1 MDRQPAVI
9 DVEIFDITK
18 TCSNGQDGVEREL
31 DLPLRES
38 SSLSC
43 RLYRTMQFH
52 RSITTYFPS
61 FLTQIS
67 SSSRSHLL
75 LAYSC
80 YRSAHSRAKMPPKRK
95 AVDAKPDP
103 HQQEGDEIDVVEAK
117 ALTDG
122 AAKRR
127 KVDDK
132 GDMGAKHIKP
142 EFADRTR
149 YKDSKIAEE
158 NGIIPRKFYPPEMT
172 QTRAKQYATGE
183 IERPFTALERV
194 LKETKSAR
202 AKVDSGKSVVHWY
215 KNDLRV
221 NDNKSLRLASDKAKS
236 KNIPL
241 ICVYIVSPQDF
252 EAHFTA
258 AVRVD
263 FILRNLEHLK
273 SELAKL
279 DIPLYVEAQAVRKK
293 IPSRL
298 IELFKEWNAQHVF
311 CNIEYEV
318 DELRRE
324 ARLVQDCLD
333 EGIAFEAVHDSCVVE
348 PGPLKTN
355 AGGQIS
361 VYSPWHRKWCAHI
374 TSNPDALKDYGKPA
388 KNPPSARD
396 TFGSL
401 FAAEIPP
408 APQNKTLNEEEKKRY
423 GNLWPVGEAEANT
436 RLQKF
441 IETRI
446 SKYHEN
452 RNLPAANHT
461 SSLSAHLA
469 TGTLAA
475 RTAVREALKAA
486 KRKAP
491 TPDRDNG
498 TMMWIGEVAWRDFYK
513 HVLAAWPYIC
523 MNVPFKPE
531 YNNIEWEYDDDNFK
545 AWTEGRT
552 GYPLIDAAMRQVHHM
567 AYMHNRVRMN
577 VASFLAKHLMIDWR
591 MGERWFMEHLIDGDF
606 ASNNGGWGFSA
617 SCGVDP
623 QPYFRIFNP
632 LLQSEKFDEAGDYIR
647 KWVPE
652 LRDVTGK
659 AIHDPYNRGAGAIAS
674 KNGYPKMIVE
684 HKFAR
689 DRCLT
694 RYKEGIG
701 RSTA

>member
-1 MDRQPAVI
+1 M
-9 DVEIFDITK
+9 FTSTK
-18 TCSNGQDGVEREL
+18 LLNTF
-31 DLPLRES
+31 LRPF
-38 SSLSC
+38 
-43 RLYRTMQFH
+43 LYIAHNSQRF
-52 RSITTYFPS
+52 
-61 FLTQIS
+61 
-67 SSSRSHLL
+67 
-75 LAYSC
+75 
-80 YRSAHSRAKMPPKRK
+80 AHSRVKMPLKRK
-95 AVDAKPDP
+95 AVSSKPDP
-103 HQQEGDEIDVVEAK
+103 HQLEGDEVDVVEAQ
-117 ALTDG
+117 ALTAG

-127 KVDDK
+127 KIDDK
-132 GDMGAKHIKP
+132 GDMDEKHIKP

-149 YKDSKIAEE
+149 YKDSKVAEE

-183 IERPFTALERV
+183 IEKPMTALERV

-202 AKVDSGKSVVHWY
+202 AKTEVGKTVVHWY
-215 KNDLRV
+215 KNDLRIS
-221 NDNKSLRLASDKAKS
+221 DNKSLRMASDKAKS
-236 KNIPL
+236 KNVPL
-241 ICVYIVSPQDF
+241 ICVYIISPQDF

-263 FILRNLEHLK
+263 FILRNLEHLRQ
-273 SELAKL
+273 ELAKL
-279 DIPLYVEAQAVRKK
+279 DIPLYVETVEKRKK
-293 IPSRL
+293 VPVRL
-298 IELFKEWNAQHVF
+298 LELFKEWDTSNVF

-324 ARLVQDCLD
+324 AGLMKTCLA
-333 EGIAFEAVHDSCVVE
+333 EGISFEAVHDSCVVE
-348 PGPLKTN
+348 PGQLRTN
-355 AGGQIS
+355 AGGQLS

-374 TSNPDALKDYGKPA
+374 TSNPDALKDHGKPVQ
-388 KNPPSARD
+388 NPSTAREVLK
-396 TFGSL
+396 SL
-401 FAAEIPP
+401 FDTEVPAAPKEK
-408 APQNKTLNEEEKKRY
+408 ALNDEEKKRY
-423 GNLWPVGEAEANT
+423 SNLWPVGEEEAHN
-436 RLQKF
+436 RLAKF
-441 IETRI
+441 IETKI
-446 SKYHEN
+446 NKYHEN

-475 RTAVREALKAA
+475 RTAIREALKAA
-486 KRKAP
+486 KRKSP

-531 YNNIEWEYDDDNFK
+531 YNNIEWEYDDEKFK
-545 AWTEGRT
+545 AWTEGKT

-577 VASFLAKHLMIDWR
+577 VASFLAKDLMIDWR

-632 LLQSEKFDEAGDYIR
+632 ILQSEKFDEAGDYIR

-652 LRDVTGK
+652 LKDVTGK
-659 AIHDPYNRGAGAIAS
+659 AIHDPYNRGAAAIAS
-674 KNGYPKMIVE
+674 KNGYPKMIVD